1 VELVSVVSELQTR
14 QYDGESLDRKRFTEL
29 QVQLGNS
36 GLNSEADFTFTV
48 EDIDESV
55 TVGSIQTLLGEVL
68 PPNEDAS
75 LRGRI
80 GGLRG
85 QGGIVTVTPQ
95 TGRPRIKSVLV
106 TATGAFGSTTS
117 VS

>member
-1 VELVSVVSELQTR
+1 
-14 QYDGESLDRKRFTEL
+14 L

-36 GLNSEADFTFTV
+36 GLNSEADFSFTC
-48 EDIDESV
+48 EDIDSTV
-55 TVGSIQTLLGEVL
+55 TVGSISALLGEVL
-68 PPNEDAS
+68 PPDEDAS
-75 LRGRI
+75 LRARI